1 MHTAAGRNSGVAGA
15 HGGLGGRQRLLMPT
29 VAGVQ
34 LWLERPALR
43 LTFGIE
49 RRSGMSRLPTTARPY
64 IAGASAAELAIAIA
78 RA

>member
-1 MHTAAGRNSGVAGA
+1 M
-15 HGGLGGRQRLLMPT
+15 LMPT